1 MKENSSNQQATHK
14 TEPEAVRNA
23 FHSDEEML
31 KFYLT
36 MNRFLN
42 PTTYETEQPAL
53 QRLYDL
59 HTTLSSFFQLTGPI
73 GAHSFSG
80 MDNIMKGYGLLTMRN
95 ELSIKKRYECNAHYA
110 YHVQFFFHLASN
122 QLYAKKLSG
131 IYQSHIKRV
140 AYLIKKLENASAE
153 SSVKEVME

>member
-1 MKENSSNQQATHK
+1 MKENSSNQQAVCK
-14 TEPEAVRNA
+14 KEFEAVRNA

-36 MNRFLN
+36 LNRFLN

-59 HTTLSSFFQLTGPI
+59 HTTLSSFFQFTGPI
-73 GAHSFSG
+73 GTHSFSG
-80 MDNIMKGYGLLTMRN
+80 MDNIMKGYGLFMMHN
-95 ELSIKKRYECNAHYA
+95 ELSIKKRYEYNSLYA
-110 YHVQFFFHLASN
+110 NHIQFFFHLATN
-122 QLYAKKLSG
+122 HLYAKKLSS

-140 AYLIKKLENASAE
+140 NYLIKKLETTSAE
-153 SSVKEVME
+153 SSTK